1 MKRRLLVT
9 LALAFFALTC
19 LSSSAVFAK
28 KIDKTKY
35 NKVGN
40 VLVKKKTVFDF
51 GSDTIQGDLTK
62 PDGEYFEA
70 RKRLKHGRLLTLRK
84 NWKRRIL
91 QSVNEL

>member
-1 MKRRLLVT
+1 MKRRFLGTVLLS
-9 LALAFFALTC
+9 LFGLLAFS
-19 LSSSAVFAK
+19 LSPAYAK
-28 KIDKTKY
+28 KIDKSKY